1 MTSIHSTSFASHAVT
16 SFFPSPSSSSSN
28 MPIANDWKISPWT
41 DIAEIHAKIDD
52 NEWEKRVAEF
62 FEARLASED
71 AVASLPSLNSTQ
83 VHELCDGQVV
93 RFRCMIQDMFDPEFY
108 VKTFRYRYICCAVD
122 EKLKVDFFRSC
133 FVSLC
138 VHFVHENE
146 AESKGDD
153 RNCTLKYRH

>member
-16 SFFPSPSSSSSN
+16 SFFPSPSSSSSSN

-41 DIAEIHAKIDD
+41 DIAEIHATTDD

-62 FEARLASED
+62 FEARLASDD

-108 VKTFRYRYICCAVD
+108 VKAFRYRYVLCCR
-122 EKLKVDFFRSC
+122 LKVEVVLSP
-133 FVSLC
+133 L
-138 VHFVHENE
+138 
-146 AESKGDD
+146 
-153 RNCTLKYRH
+153 